1 MNEENNHGN
10 ESYSTNTTWFVQSKT
25 AASLRTVDPMKSNNL
40 TSTIRLLALA
50 CALTTS
56 LVVQA
61 QPTISSVSPDGS
73 RLFQYS
79 PTLSFLASSPAGVTN
94 VSVSL
99 TVKKLDGGTS
109 FQSLTPANG
118 LSITGPSTG
127 ETVTANLK
135 SNRLYSA
142 SITIQDANGA
152 TANQSVTFDTINP
165 SYTFEVEDWNYTDT
179 NDFTAGHY
187 FDSPQTNRYAGRA
200 TTAGQDASSSG
211 NGNHDYRP
219 GGDDGSGGFATEGAG
234 DNPKRAAYIG
244 TGLNDYDVGWTDGGE
259 FANYTRHFPA
269 GTYHVY
275 LRAANPNNP
284 GTDNA
289 ELSGAMVGKFAIP
302 NTGGWQNYQYVPLID
317 FLTGNPVEYV
327 SDGSE
332 QTVRLDF
339 IQASCNVNFFLL
351 VPPDTQIDPVGDIA
365 FGDMYPNG
373 AFQFQATNTF
383 TFEATSSVDINA
395 SGISVQVNATNLF
408 GQGTSQTLTSG
419 SGLTVGGTP
428 TARTVSFALSSNK
441 IYSVAIQV
449 LDANNNGASSNVVF
463 DTISPAYVVEA
474 EDWNYGG
481 GLYFPEPQTNAYSGQ
496 DGVAEIDF
504 HRAGGGGGNAY
515 GNRLGLST
523 ENAGDVP
530 RENYIGLPDF
540 DIGNAFGGNWCNYTR
555 NFAAGN
561 YNIFVR
567 VSRGD
572 GGSQVNAGSISTVTG
587 ATTDTQTASVL
598 GTFDAP
604 NTGGWQKY
612 VWQTVRNGIGYP
624 VVLAAGAG
632 GEKTLRY
639 TVTGGGH
646 NPGFFLLM
654 PADLSQ
660 ASPPYV
666 SDFKPDGSA
675 MFQLTNKMT
684 FTVNSTVGLT
694 TGNIV
699 VNLDGIVLTNL
710 TITGSSTA
718 WQVSAPIVA
727 NEFHTAIITLTDAV
741 GTSISTN
748 NFGAFSSAN
757 YQFEAEAYDFD
768 GGQFVDNPQWND
780 YYQKGAI
787 ADVDYHD
794 VATGGPYNYRTAGT
808 ATETITDLPRDQFN
822 GLQEYNIAFFEN
834 GEWGNYTRNYP
845 VGAYHVYLRVAT
857 GNGNNTT
864 ATLEKV
870 TSGRGTTTQTTVPA
884 GSFTILNDGWGTFR
898 WSQLR
903 DANNQPAVVIIDSLP
918 ATLRL
923 GRPVSTPGANA
934 NFLML
939 VPVQTTQL
947 KVARSGNTTSISLP
961 AQTGYSYQ
969 VQYKNKLTDA
979 IWTNVGSVIV
989 GNNTIQSVNDTTSEG
1004 SRFYRAQVS
1013 QP

>member
-1 MNEENNHGN
+1 M
-10 ESYSTNTTWFVQSKT
+10 K
-25 AASLRTVDPMKSNNL
+25 RTNL
-40 TSTIRLLALA
+40 TSIIRSLALA
-50 CALTTS
+50 GALTTS

-61 QPTISSVSPDGS
+61 QPTITSVSPDGS

-99 TVKKLDGGTS
+99 SVKKLDGGTS
-109 FQSLTPANG
+109 FQSLTPTSG
-118 LSITGPSTG
+118 LTITGPSNG

-135 SNRLYSA
+135 SNRLYTA
-142 SITIQDANGA
+142 NITIQDANGA

-165 SYTFEVEDWNYTDT
+165 SYTFEIEDWNYTAGDT
-179 NDFTAGHY
+179 TPGHY
-187 FDSPQTNRYAGRA
+187 FDNPQTNAYAGRA
-200 TTAGQDASSSG
+200 TSSGTDASSSN

-219 GGDDGSGGFATEGAG
+219 GGDDGSGGLATEGTS

-244 TGLNDYDVGWTDGGE
+244 TGLTDYNVGWTDSGE
-259 FANYTRHFPA
+259 WANYTRHFPA
-269 GTYHVY
+269 GTYNIY

-289 ELSGAMVGKFAIP
+289 ELSGAVVGKFAIP
-302 NTGGWQNYQYVPLID
+302 NTGGWQSYQYAPLTD
-317 FLTGNPVEYV
+317 FINGNLVEYV

-332 QTVRLDF
+332 QTIRLDF
-339 IQASCNVNFFLL
+339 IQASCNVNFILF
-351 VPPDTQIDPVGDIA
+351 VPPDTQTDPVGDVA
-365 FGDMYPNG
+365 FGNMYPNG

-383 TFEATSSVDINA
+383 AFEVTSSVNINA
-395 SGISVQVNATNLF
+395 NGISVLVNATNLF

-474 EDWNYGG
+474 EDWNYDG
-481 GLYFPEPQTNAYSGQ
+481 GLFVPEPQTNGYSGLN
-496 DGVAEIDF
+496 GVAEIDF
-504 HRAGGGGGNAY
+504 HRAGGGGGTAY
-515 GNRLGLST
+515 GGRIGLST

-572 GGSQVNAGSISTVTG
+572 GGTQANAGSISTVTG

-598 GTFDAP
+598 GTFNAP
-604 NTGGWQKY
+604 STGGWQKY

-624 VVLAAGAG
+624 VVFAGG

-684 FTVNSTVGLT
+684 FTVNSTVGIAT
-694 TGNIV
+694 ANIV
-699 VNLDGIVLTNL
+699 VNLDGTVLTNL

-718 WQVSAPIVA
+718 WQVSAPIVP

-741 GTSISTN
+741 GTSVSTN
-748 NFGAFSSAN
+748 SFGAFSSAN
-757 YQFEAEAYDFD
+757 YQFEAEDYDFD
-768 GGQFVDNPQWND
+768 GGQFIDNPQVQQ
-780 YYQKGAI
+780 YFGKGAT
-787 ADVDYHD
+787 ANVDYHD
-794 VATGGPYNYRTAGT
+794 VATGGPLNYRTSGT
-808 ATETITDLPRDQFN
+808 ATETINDLPREQFS

-845 VGAYHVYLRVAT
+845 VGAFHAYLRVAT
-857 GNGNNTT
+857 GNGSTTT

-870 TSGRGTTTQTTVPA
+870 TSGLGTTTQTSVPA

-903 DANNQPAVVIIDSLP
+903 DANNQPAVVIIDSKP

-923 GRPVSTPGANA
+923 GRPVATPGANA

-947 KVARSGNTTSISLP
+947 KVTRTGSTTSLSLP
-961 AQTGYSYQ
+961 AQTGFSYQ
-969 VQYKNKLTDA
+969 IQYKNKLTDA
-979 IWTNVGSVIV
+979 TWTNLGSVIV
-989 GNNTIQSVNDTTSEG
+989 GNNTIQSVNDTTSED
-1004 SRFYRAQVS
+1004 SRFYRAQIS